1 MLAVLRS
8 GAKSGFVK
16 YTLFGLLIVSFAG
29 LAMMDVQGFF
39 RSGGVRSTDVA
50 KMGGDP
56 LPLQAFDPM
65 VRNILQRQGLDIA
78 TAWQLGLIDRILDSE
93 ITNNL
98 LMRSAKDLGI
108 RIGDDV
114 VARQVAQI
122 IAPSA
127 QGQDPKAA
135 FQRLLTM
142 QGMSEQQ
149 FTGLLRGEMSNT
161 LLKNAVQFAAAVPS
175 KAEAQDLYQ
184 YQNEERTAD
193 VVFLPDSA
201 IQAVGE
207 SPDEVLKPLYE
218 AGREKLFSVP
228 ETRTFTLAALKADTL
243 KAEASVTDEEV
254 KAEYDAK
261 AESYKMGERRTIHQ
275 AIVKTQEEADKIEA
289 AVKGGASLLDAAK
302 ESFIPDNSFEKKD
315 LPPELG
321 EAVFA
326 AEKGATLPPIKTAMG
341 FHVVQV
347 NDILAPET
355 VPFEKLKDGIKAEL
369 LKKKAEDKVL
379 EAANAIDEE
388 LSAGAPLEEITQ
400 KLGMIVEK
408 YPAVRADGST
418 PDNHEGLKGLDDKD
432 KSSVVDAVFGLEGG
446 ESSPMMEL
454 SDGRLAIVR
463 ADEITSKHYKEFAD
477 VKDDLR
483 KQWESDQRAAQNK
496 TKADDFVKV
505 LEAGEKKLDAVG
517 TVKNYAVLK
526 RDTKVDAPLD
536 QASLTALFAME
547 KGEYAAIPVK
557 DGVVVAQVT
566 NVTLP
571 DVAKADDKTLQP
583 IIDTATTNLQTE
595 ALLSYIG
602 WLRTNYNVTV
612 NEELLTKTYG
622 PGNENQP

>member
-39 RSGGVRSTDVA
+39 RSGGVRSTEVA
-50 KMGGDP
+50 TMGGDP

-65 VRNILQRQGLDIA
+65 VRNILQRQGLDVA

-93 ITNNL
+93 ITNNV

-108 RIGDDV
+108 VIGDEA
-114 VARQVAQI
+114 VAKQVAQI

-142 QGMSEQQ
+142 QGMTEQQ

-161 LLKNAVQFAAAVPS
+161 LLKNAVQFAAAIPS

-184 YQNEERTAD
+184 YQNEERA
-193 VVFLPDSA
+193 VSAVFLPDSA
-201 IQAVGE
+201 IAEVSE
-207 SPDEVLKPLYE
+207 SPDDVLKPLYD

-228 ETRTFTLAALKADTL
+228 ETRTFTLASLKADTL
-243 KAEASVTDEEV
+243 KAQASVTDEEV

-261 AESYKMGERRTIHQ
+261 SESYKMDERRMIHQ
-275 AIVKTQEEADKIEA
+275 AVVKTQDEADKIA
-289 AVKGGASLLDAAK
+289 TAVKGGESLIDAAK
-302 ESFIPDNSFEKKD
+302 EAFIPDNAFEKKD
-315 LPPELG
+315 LPQELAD
-321 EAVFA
+321 AVFA
-326 AEKGATLPPIKTAMG
+326 ADKGATLPPIKTAMG
-341 FHVVQV
+341 YHVVQV

-355 VPFEKLKDGIKAEL
+355 VPFEKLKDGIKTEM

-388 LSAGAPLEEITQ
+388 LSAGAPLEGIVE

-418 PDNHEGLKGLDDKD
+418 EDNHEGLKGLDDKD
-432 KSSVVDAVFGLEGG
+432 KQSVVDAVFGLESG
-446 ESSPMMEL
+446 ESSPMIEL
-454 SDGRLAIVR
+454 SDGRLAVVR
-463 ADEITSKHYKEFAD
+463 ADEVTAKHYKDFAA

-483 KQWESDQRAAQNK
+483 RQWESDQRAAQNK
-496 TKADDFVKV
+496 VKADDAVKA

-517 TVKNYAVLK
+517 TVKDYAALK
-526 RDTKVDAPLD
+526 RDTKPDAPLD
-536 QASLTALFAME
+536 QASLEAIFAMQ
-547 KGEYAAIPVK
+547 KGEYAAIPVS
-557 DGVVVAQVT
+557 GGMVVAQVVST
-566 NVTLP
+566 TLP
-571 DVAKADDKTLQP
+571 DVAKADEKTLQP
-583 IIDTATTNLQTE
+583 IETATMNDFQIESLM
-595 ALLSYIG
+595 SYIN
-602 WLRTNYNVTV
+602 WLRGQYNVTI
-612 NEELLTKTYG
+612 NDALLLATYG